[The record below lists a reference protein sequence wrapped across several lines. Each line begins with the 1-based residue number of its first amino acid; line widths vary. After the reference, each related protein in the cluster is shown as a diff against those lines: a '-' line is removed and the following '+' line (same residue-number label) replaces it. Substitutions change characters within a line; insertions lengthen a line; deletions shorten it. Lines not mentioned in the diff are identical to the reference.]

1 MPLMEEKIMEDK
13 DFGFGLSE
21 EQSSM
26 KDTVAKL
33 IKSMVIGNPA
43 HDMDEE
49 RKLHRDIIDKIWE
62 LGATVSMVP
71 EEYGGY
77 GMDYSPMMNAIFLE
91 ELAAGD
97 MALAIAATLP
107 STFIYTILQMGTD
120 EQKKKYLPLYC
131 DPAYKTCTV
140 AVNEP
145 RFGFDAATLET
156 KAAKNGEKYII
167 NGKKCFV
174 PMAKNSGHLLVAANA
189 DGKMDLFIVENGNP
203 GLQIGEREKNLGLYA
218 LETYPVTLENCEVPA
233 DDRVG
238 GDNGCDYGRFLQK
251 TRIAM
256 SAIGTGVSRASY
268 EYAREY
274 AKERVQFGEPIA
286 SRQAIAFM
294 IAEMAYEVDAM
305 RLMTWKATSALEA
318 GREAKRESY
327 LAKLYAG
334 EMTMKLTD
342 YGVQILG
349 GHGFIRENPVER
361 YYRNGRGITILE
373 GMATV

>member
-1 MPLMEEKIMEDK
+1 MEDRE
-13 DFGFGLSE
+13 FGFSMSE

-33 IKSMVIGNPA
+33 IKGMVTGNPA

-49 RKLHRDIIDKIWE
+49 RTLHKEIIDKVWE

-77 GMDYSPMMNAIFLE
+77 GMEYSPIMNSIFLE
-91 ELAAGD
+91 ELACGD

-107 STFIYTILQMGTD
+107 SMFIFTILEMGTE
-120 EQKKKYLPLYC
+120 EQKKKYLSLYC
-131 DPAYKTCTV
+131 DATYKACT
-140 AVNEP
+140 AAINEP
-145 RFGFDAATLET
+145 HFQFDAVALKT
-156 KAAKNGEKYII
+156 KAEKKDGKYVL

-174 PMAKNSGHLLVAANA
+174 PLAKDSGHLLVAANA
-189 DGKMDLFIVENGNP
+189 GGKIELFIVEGNNP
-203 GLQIGEREKNLGLYA
+203 GLKIGEREKNLGLYA
-218 LETYPVTLENCEVPA
+218 LESYPVTLENCEVSA
-233 DDRVG
+233 DDLVG
-238 GDNGCDYGRFLQK
+238 GEKGCDYSRFLQK

-256 SAIGTGVSRASY
+256 SAIGTGVSRAAY
-268 EYAREY
+268 EYARDY

-286 SRQAIAFM
+286 SRQSIAFM

-305 RLMTWKATSALEA
+305 RLMTWKAASALEA
-318 GREAKRESY
+318 GRDAKKESY

-334 EMTMKLTD
+334 EMTMKITD

-349 GHGFIRENPVER
+349 GHGYIRENPVER
-361 YYRNGRGITILE
+361 YYRNGRGIAILE

>member
-1 MPLMEEKIMEDK
+1 MEDK

-174 PMAKNSGHLLVAANA
+174 PMAKDSGHLLVAANA

>member
-1 MPLMEEKIMEDK
+1 MEDRA
-13 DFGFGLSE
+13 FGFGMSE

-33 IKSMVIGNPA
+33 VKSMVTGNPA

-49 RKLHRDIIDKIWE
+49 RKLSRDVIDKVWE
-62 LGATVSMVP
+62 LGATISMVP
-71 EEYGGY
+71 EEFGGY
-77 GMDYSPMMNAIFLE
+77 GMEYSPIMNTILLE
-91 ELAAGD
+91 ELACGD
-97 MALAIAATLP
+97 VALSIAATLP
-107 STFIYTILQMGTD
+107 SAFIFTILQMGTD

-131 DPAYKTCTV
+131 DPAFKPCTI

-145 RFGFDAATLET
+145 RFGFDAVSLET
-156 KAAKNGEKYII
+156 KAQKNGSKYII

-174 PMAKNSGHLLVAANA
+174 PQAKDSGHILVAANS
-189 DGKMDLFIVENGNP
+189 DGKMDLFIVEGNNP
-203 GLQIGEREKNLGLYA
+203 GLKIGEREKNLGLYA
-218 LETYPVTLENCEVPA
+218 LESYPVTLENCEVSA
-233 DDRVG
+233 SDRVG
-238 GDNGCDYGRFLQK
+238 GENGCDYSKFLQK

-274 AKERVQFGEPIA
+274 AKERVQFGESIA

-305 RLMTWKATSALEA
+305 RLMTWKAASALEA
-318 GREAKRESY
+318 GRDAKRESY

-334 EMTMKLTD
+334 EMTMKITD

-349 GHGFIRENPVER
+349 GHGYIRENPVER
-361 YYRNGRGITILE
+361 YYRNGRGIAILE
-373 GMATV
+373 AMAMV

>member
-1 MPLMEEKIMEDK
+1 MEDRE
-13 DFGFGLSE
+13 FGFGMSE

-33 IKSMVIGNPA
+33 IKSMVTGNPA
-43 HDMDEE
+43 HDMDED
-49 RKLHRDIIDKIWE
+49 RKLSREIIDKVWE

-77 GMDYSPMMNAIFLE
+77 GMEYSPIMNTIFLE
-91 ELAAGD
+91 ELACGD

-107 STFIYTILQMGTD
+107 SMFIFTILEMGTE

-131 DPAYKTCTV
+131 DAAYKASTV
-140 AVNEP
+140 AINEP
-145 RFGFDAATLET
+145 RFKFDAVSLET
-156 KAAKNGEKYII
+156 KAQKKDGKYII

-174 PMAKNSGHLLVAANA
+174 PLAKDSGHLLVAAQA
-189 DGKMDLFIVENGNP
+189 DGKMELFIIEGNNP
-203 GLQIGEREKNLGLYA
+203 GLKIGDREKNLGLYA
-218 LETYPVTLENCEVPA
+218 LESYPVILENCEVSA
-233 DDRVG
+233 DDRIG
-238 GDNGCDYGRFLQK
+238 GDKGCDYSRFLQK

-256 SAIGTGVSRASY
+256 SAIGTGLSRASF
-268 EYAREY
+268 EYARDY

-305 RLMTWKATSALEA
+305 RLMTWKAASALEA
-318 GREAKRESY
+318 GRDAKKESY

-334 EMTMKLTD
+334 EMTMKITD

-349 GHGFIRENPVER
+349 GHGYIRENPVER
-361 YYRNGRGITILE
+361 YYRNGRGIAILE
-373 GMATV
+373 GLAMV

>member
-1 MPLMEEKIMEDK
+1 MTAFKEMIMEDR
-13 DFGFGLSE
+13 DFGFGMSE

-33 IKSMVIGNPA
+33 VKSMVSGNPA
-43 HDMDEE
+43 HDMDEA
-49 RKLHRDIIDKIWE
+49 RKLPREIIDKVWE
-62 LGATVSMVP
+62 LGATVSTVP

-77 GMDYSPMMNAIFLE
+77 GMEYSPIMNAIFVE

-97 MALAIAATLP
+97 MALAIASTLP
-107 STFIYTILQMGTD
+107 ATFIYTILQMGTD

-131 DPAYKTCTV
+131 TPTYQACTV
-140 AVNEP
+140 AINEP
-145 RFGFDAATLET
+145 LFRFDAVSLET
-156 KAAKNGEKYII
+156 KAVKNGSKYII

-174 PMAKNSGHLLVAANA
+174 PMAKDSGHMLVAADI
-189 DGKMDLFIVENGNP
+189 DGKMDLFIVEGNNP
-203 GLQIGEREKNLGLYA
+203 GLKIGEREKNLGMYA
-218 LETYPVTLENCEVPA
+218 LESFPVVLENCEVPA

-238 GDNGCDYGRFLQK
+238 GDNGCDYSRFLQK

-274 AKERVQFGEPIA
+274 AKERIQFGEPIA

-305 RLMTWKATSALEA
+305 RLMTWKAASALEA
-318 GREAKRESY
+318 GRDAKKEAY

-342 YGVQILG
+342 FGVQILG
-349 GHGFIRENPVER
+349 GHGYIRENPVER
-361 YYRNGRGITILE
+361 YYRNGRGIAILE

>member
-1 MPLMEEKIMEDK
+1 MEDR
-13 DFGFGLSE
+13 DFGFGMSE

-33 IKSMVIGNPA
+33 VKSMVAGNPA
-43 HDMDEE
+43 HDMDEAKQLPRE
-49 RKLHRDIIDKIWE
+49 IIDKVWE
-62 LGATVSMVP
+62 LGATVSTVP

-77 GMDYSPMMNAIFLE
+77 GMEYSPIMNTILLE

-97 MALAIAATLP
+97 MALAIASTLP

-120 EQKKKYLPLYC
+120 EQKKKYLPSYC
-131 DPAYKTCTV
+131 TPTYQTCTV
-140 AVNEP
+140 ALNEP
-145 RFGFDAATLET
+145 QFRFDAVSLET
-156 KAAKNGEKYII
+156 KAVKNGGKYII

-174 PMAKNSGHLLVAANA
+174 PMAKDSGHMLVAADI
-189 DGKMDLFIVENGNP
+189 DGKMDLFIVEGNNP
-203 GLQIGEREKNLGLYA
+203 GLKIGEREKNLGMYA
-218 LETYPVTLENCEVPA
+218 LDSFPVVLENCEVPA

-238 GDNGCDYGRFLQK
+238 GDHGCDYSRFLQK

-305 RLMTWKATSALEA
+305 RLMTWKAASALEA
-318 GREAKRESY
+318 GRDAKKEAY

-342 YGVQILG
+342 FGVQILG
-349 GHGFIRENPVER
+349 GHGYIRENPVER
-361 YYRNGRGITILE
+361 YYRNGRGIAILE

>member
-174 PMAKNSGHLLVAANA
+174 PMAKDSGHLLVAANA

>member
-174 PMAKNSGHLLVAANA
+174 PMAKDSGHLLVAANA

-238 GDNGCDYGRFLQK
+238 GDNGCDYGRFMQK

>member
-1 MPLMEEKIMEDK
+1 MEDRG
-13 DFGFGLSE
+13 FGFNLSE

-33 IKSMVIGNPA
+33 IKSMVTGNPA

-49 RKLHRDIIDKIWE
+49 RKLSREIIDKVWE
-62 LGATVSMVP
+62 LGATISMIP
-71 EEYGGY
+71 EDYGGY
-77 GMDYSPMMNAIFLE
+77 GMEYSPIMNSIILE

-107 STFIYTILQMGTD
+107 STFIYTILQMGTE

-131 DPAYKTCTV
+131 DPAYKACTV
-140 AVNEP
+140 AINEP
-145 RFGFDAATLET
+145 RFKFDAVSLET
-156 KAAKNGEKYII
+156 KAEKSVGKYVL

-174 PMAKNSGHLLVAANA
+174 PMAKDSGHLLVAAN
-189 DGKMDLFIVENGNP
+189 DNGKTELFIIESNNP
-203 GLQIGEREKNLGLYA
+203 GLKIGEREKNLGLYA
-218 LETYPVTLENCEVPA
+218 LESYPVVMENCEVSA

-238 GDNGCDYGRFLQK
+238 GDKGCDYDRFLQK

-256 SAIGTGVSRASY
+256 SAIGTGVSRASF
-268 EYAREY
+268 EYARDY

-286 SRQAIAFM
+286 SRQAIAFL

-305 RLMTWKATSALEA
+305 RLMTWKAASVLEA
-318 GREAKRESY
+318 GRDAKRESY

-334 EMTMKLTD
+334 EMTMKITD

-349 GHGFIRENPVER
+349 GHGYIRENPVER
-361 YYRNGRGITILE
+361 YYRNGRGIAILE

>member
-1 MPLMEEKIMEDK
+1 MEEKIMEDK

-156 KAAKNGEKYII
+156 KAAKNGEKF
-167 NGKKCFV
+167 KK
-174 PMAKNSGHLLVAANA
+174 G
-189 DGKMDLFIVENGNP
+189 
-203 GLQIGEREKNLGLYA
+203 
-218 LETYPVTLENCEVPA
+218 
-233 DDRVG
+233 VG
-238 GDNGCDYGRFLQK
+238 
-251 TRIAM
+251 
-256 SAIGTGVSRASY
+256 
-268 EYAREY
+268 
-274 AKERVQFGEPIA
+274 
-286 SRQAIAFM
+286 
-294 IAEMAYEVDAM
+294 
-305 RLMTWKATSALEA
+305 
-318 GREAKRESY
+318 
-327 LAKLYAG
+327 
-334 EMTMKLTD
+334 
-342 YGVQILG
+342 
-349 GHGFIRENPVER
+349 
-361 YYRNGRGITILE
+361 
-373 GMATV
+373 

>member
-1 MPLMEEKIMEDK
+1 MEDRE
-13 DFGFGLSE
+13 FGFGMSE

-33 IKSMVIGNPA
+33 IKSMVAGNPA
-43 HDMDEE
+43 HDMDED
-49 RKLHRDIIDKIWE
+49 RKLSRETIDKVWE

-77 GMDYSPMMNAIFLE
+77 GMEYSPIMNTIFLE
-91 ELAAGD
+91 ELACGD

-107 STFIYTILQMGTD
+107 SMFIFTILEMGTE

-131 DPAYKTCTV
+131 DAAYKTSTV
-140 AVNEP
+140 AINEP
-145 RFGFDAATLET
+145 RFKFDAVSLET
-156 KAAKNGEKYII
+156 KAQMKGGKYII

-174 PMAKNSGHLLVAANA
+174 PLAKDSGHLLVAAEA
-189 DGKMDLFIVENGNP
+189 DGKMELFIIEGNNP
-203 GLQIGEREKNLGLYA
+203 GLKIGDREKNLGLYA
-218 LETYPVTLENCEVPA
+218 LESYPIILENCEVSA

-238 GDNGCDYGRFLQK
+238 GEAGCNYGRFLQK

-256 SAIGTGVSRASY
+256 SAIGTGISRASF
-268 EYAREY
+268 EYARDY
-274 AKERVQFGEPIA
+274 AKERAQFGEPIA

-305 RLMTWKATSALEA
+305 RLMTWKAASALEA
-318 GREAKRESY
+318 GRDAKKESY

-334 EMTMKLTD
+334 EMTMKITD

-349 GHGFIRENPVER
+349 GHGYIRENPVER
-361 YYRNGRGITILE
+361 YYRNGRGIAILE
-373 GMATV
+373 GLAMV

>member
-1 MPLMEEKIMEDK
+1 MEDRE
-13 DFGFGLSE
+13 FGFSMSE

-33 IKSMVIGNPA
+33 VKSMVAGNPS
-43 HDMDEE
+43 HDMDEAKALPRE
-49 RKLHRDIIDKIWE
+49 IIDKVWE
-62 LGATVSMVP
+62 LGATVSMIP

-77 GMDYSPMMNAIFLE
+77 GMEYSPIMNTIVLE
-91 ELAAGD
+91 ELACGD

-107 STFIYTILQMGTD
+107 STFIYTILEMGTE
-120 EQKKKYLPLYC
+120 EQKKKYLSLYC
-131 DPAYKTCTV
+131 DPAYKACTV
-140 AVNEP
+140 ALNEP
-145 RFGFDAATLET
+145 RFKFDAVSLET
-156 KAAKNGEKYII
+156 KAEKKDGKYIL
-167 NGKKCFV
+167 NGRKCFV
-174 PMAKNSGHLLVAANA
+174 PLAKDSGHLLVAAAA
-189 DGKMDLFIVENGNP
+189 DSKMELFIVDGNNP
-203 GLQIGEREKNLGLYA
+203 GLKIGEREKNLGLYA
-218 LETYPVTLENCEVPA
+218 LESYPVTLENCEVSA

-238 GDNGCDYGRFLQK
+238 GDKGCDYGRFLQK

-256 SAIGTGVSRASY
+256 SSLGTGVSRASF
-268 EYAREY
+268 EYARDY

-305 RLMTWKATSALEA
+305 RLMTWKAASALEA
-318 GREAKRESY
+318 GRDAKKESY

-334 EMTMKLTD
+334 EMTMKITD

-361 YYRNGRGITILE
+361 YYRNGRGIAILE
-373 GMATV
+373 GMAMV

>member
-1 MPLMEEKIMEDK
+1 MEERE
-13 DFGFGLSE
+13 FGFGMSE

-33 IKSMVIGNPA
+33 MKGMVIGNPA

-49 RKLHRDIIDKIWE
+49 RKIHSRMIDKVWE

-77 GMDYSPMMNAIFLE
+77 GMEYSPIMNSIVLE

-107 STFIYTILQMGTD
+107 STFIFTILQMGT
-120 EQKKKYLPLYC
+120 EGQKKKYLPLYC
-131 DPAYKTCTV
+131 DSTYKACTV
-140 AVNEP
+140 AINEP
-145 RFGFDAATLET
+145 RFQFDAVSLET
-156 KAAKNGEKYII
+156 KAEKKDNKYIL

-174 PMAKNSGHLLVAANA
+174 PVAKDSGHLIVAANTE
-189 DGKMDLFIVENGNP
+189 GKMDLFIVEGNNP
-203 GLQIGEREKNLGLYA
+203 GLKIGEREKNLGLYA
-218 LETYPVTLENCEVPA
+218 LETYPVTLENCEVSA

-238 GDNGCDYGRFLQK
+238 GEKGCDYGKFLQK
-251 TRIAM
+251 TRVAM
-256 SAIGTGVSRASY
+256 SALGTGVSRAAF
-268 EYAREY
+268 EYSRDY

-286 SRQAIAFM
+286 SRQSIAFM

-305 RLMTWKATSALEA
+305 RLITWKAASALEA
-318 GREAKRESY
+318 GRDAKREAY

-349 GHGFIRENPVER
+349 GHGYIRENPVER
-361 YYRNGRGITILE
+361 YYRNGRGIAILE
-373 GMATV
+373 GMTTV

>member
-1 MPLMEEKIMEDK
+1 MEDRE
-13 DFGFGLSE
+13 FGFRMSE

-33 IKSMVIGNPA
+33 VKSMVMGNPA

-49 RKLHRDIIDKIWE
+49 RKLSKEVIDKIWE

-77 GMDYSPMMNAIFLE
+77 GMEYSPIMNSIFLE
-91 ELAAGD
+91 ELAFGD

-107 STFIYTILQMGTD
+107 SAFIYTIMQLGTE

-131 DPAYKTCTV
+131 DTTYKTCTV

-145 RFGFDAATLET
+145 HFGFDAVCLST
-156 KAAKNGEKYII
+156 KAVKNGGKFVL
-167 NGKKCFV
+167 NGRKCFV
-174 PMAKNSGHLLVAANA
+174 PLAKDSGHLLVAADVEGTMN
-189 DGKMDLFIVENGNP
+189 LFIVEGNNS
-203 GLQIGEREKNLGLYA
+203 GLKIGEREKNLGLYA
-218 LETYPVTLENCEVPA
+218 LETYPVTLENCEVPV

-238 GDNGCDYGRFLQK
+238 NGNEYDYSSFLQK
-251 TRIAM
+251 TRIAL

-305 RLMTWKATSALEA
+305 RLMTWKAASALEA
-318 GREAKRESY
+318 GRDAKRESF

-334 EMTMKLTD
+334 EMAMKITD

-349 GHGFIRENPVER
+349 GHGYIRENPVER
-361 YYRNGRGITILE
+361 YYRNGRGIAILE